1 MKPKKRRSELTGN
14 TIRIT
19 SEGTRLRT
27 RLRRG
32 ELRAPESA
40 RQATLPI
47 PDHAFQAGNRPVS
60 ETRPGSGLQS
70 PVVAKAMPGK
80 RRPSRGWKI
89 ASGRFGR
96 KPEGVE
102 KWAQ

>member
-1 MKPKKRRSELTGN
+1 MKPKKRRSKLTGN

-60 ETRPGSGLQS
+60 ETRLGSGLQS
-70 PVVAKAMPGK
+70 

-96 KPEGVE
+96 KPGGVE
-102 KWAQ
+102 KWVQ